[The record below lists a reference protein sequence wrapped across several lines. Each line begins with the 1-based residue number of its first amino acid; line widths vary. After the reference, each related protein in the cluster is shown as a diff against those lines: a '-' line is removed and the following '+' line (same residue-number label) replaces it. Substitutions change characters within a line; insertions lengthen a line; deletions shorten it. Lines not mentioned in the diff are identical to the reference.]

1 MPGASVVVARIRRRW
16 LVFALIAVPA
26 LGVVMV
32 AGAVAILTAGGPLV
46 VRLLVAMGMV
56 AILGGL
62 VVVPGFF
69 WLLHRLRGAVEVWID
84 STGIVFGNDRA
95 ADPAIAWSAIERV
108 TVRAA
113 SMNYGSDR
121 ILLVEPRPGAW
132 SSAGLP
138 ARNRWGLTLNG
149 SIYGA
154 PLAISTSTLDVP
166 YETIVAAIE
175 AHLGRPIEAWP
186 GESRG

>member
-1 MPGASVVVARIRRRW
+1 MTGAPVVEARIRRRW
-16 LVFALIAVPA
+16 LLFALIAVPA
-26 LGVVMV
+26 LGAVMV
-32 AGAVAILTAGGPLV
+32 AGAIAILAAGGPLV
-46 VRLLVAMGMV
+46 VRLLVALAMV
-56 AILGGL
+56 AVLGGL

-69 WLLHRLRGAVEVWID
+69 WLLHRFRGALEVRID
-84 STGIVFGNDRA
+84 DTGIVFGNDRRV
-95 ADPAIAWSAIERV
+95 DPAIAWSAIERV

-121 ILLVEPRPGAW
+121 ILLVEPRAGAW

-138 ARNRWGLTLNG
+138 VRTRWGLTLNG

-166 YETIVAAIE
+166 YETIVAAVE
-175 AHLGRPIEAWP
+175 AHLGRPIEDWP
-186 GESRG
+186 GEPRR